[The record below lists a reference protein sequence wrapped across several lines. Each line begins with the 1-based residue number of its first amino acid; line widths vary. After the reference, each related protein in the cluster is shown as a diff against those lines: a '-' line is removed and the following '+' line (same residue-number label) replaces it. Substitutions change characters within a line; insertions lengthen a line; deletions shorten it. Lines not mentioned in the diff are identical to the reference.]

1 MAATVIDR
9 RYTLRRADLPVA
21 VMALD
26 EICFP
31 GDDRV
36 NPAGAL
42 WWIVWQGKTPVAY
55 AGLRLCQDPRN
66 LGLAFLNRAGV
77 VPGHRGRGLQKRLI
91 RARIAAARQLA
102 VNELVTYVMT
112 YNVASINSLVS
123 SGFRFY
129 CPATKWG
136 GTSAVYLCKALN

>member
-1 MAATVIDR
+1 MRATVADR

-36 NPAGAL
+36 NPDGAL

-66 LGLAFLNRAGV
+66 LGLAFLNRAL
-77 VPGHRGRGLQKRLI
+77 GLKPRTIFI
-91 RARIAAARQLA
+91 RR
-102 VNELVTYVMT
+102 
-112 YNVASINSLVS
+112 S
-123 SGFRFY
+123 S
-129 CPATKWG
+129 
-136 GTSAVYLCKALN
+136 SS

>member
-1 MAATVIDR
+1 VKPYRIA
-9 RYTLRRADLPVA
+9 LADLPVA

-42 WWIVWQGKTPVAY
+42 WWIVWLGKTPVAY
-55 AGLRLCQDPRN
+55 AGMRLCQDPRN
-66 LGLAFLNRAGV
+66 EGLAFLNRAGV
-77 VPGHRGRGLQKRLI
+77 VPAHRGRGLQKRLI
-91 RARIAAARQLA
+91 RARVAAARRLA

-129 CPATKWG
+129 SPATKWG